1 MNNKDEKKTHTR
13 NLLLLFLFIFFEIE
27 NFKFQMLYVLLLGH
41 VINYTH
47 IVIISPDLI
56 FYIHFC

>member
-1 MNNKDEKKTHTR
+1 MKKTHAR

-27 NFKFQMLYVLLLGH
+27 NFKFQMLCVLLLLGH

-47 IVIISPDLI
+47 TAIISPDLI

>member
-1 MNNKDEKKTHTR
+1 MKKTHAR

-27 NFKFQMLYVLLLGH
+27 NFKFQIFCVLLLLGH

-47 IVIISPDLI
+47 TAIIFPDLI